1 MGQKSFIGSDT
12 GQQNELFR
20 EMQVL
25 KNAAKKTKRG
35 NRDKVI
41 FFSSFVFDPIFQKIC
56 FLESE
61 SFPPSKWD
69 DYSKSK
75 EYSEPR
81 DYSKSRE
88 NNPLCIFRTWQI
100 FLAAADVVMQ
110 VEE

>member
-1 MGQKSFIGSDT
+1 M
-12 GQQNELFR
+12 LP
-20 EMQVL
+20 
-25 KNAAKKTKRG
+25 KKRKEEIE
-35 NRDKVI
+35 KKL
-41 FFSSFVFDPIFQKIC
+41 FFSSFVFDPIFQKFC

-69 DYSKSK
+69 DYSKSN

-81 DYSKSRE
+81 DYSKSME